1 VTSYVVLGADAGP
14 SKLKTIEKHKLK
26 TLNEDEFLNLIATR
40 QGPSG
45 SNGDAKFKKKM
56 EKEEQAIRAA
66 AKEMELMEAKAA
78 KKQATADTRGF
89 VPDHRL
95 LVSRIFNHPN
105 DSSKSVDISSQLWTS
120 RYAPQKLKDI
130 CGNKGQIEKL
140 QQWLH
145 DWSVSGRHV

>member
-1 VTSYVVLGADAGP
+1 MTSYVVVGEDAGP

-56 EKEEQAIRAA
+56 EKEEQAIRTA

-78 KKQATADTRGF
+78 KKQATTDTRRF
-89 VPDHRL
+89 VPSHRL
-95 LVSRIFNHPN
+95 LVSTMLNHPQRQFQ
-105 DSSKSVDISSQLWTS
+105 V
-120 RYAPQKLKDI
+120 R
-130 CGNKGQIEKL
+130 
-140 QQWLH
+140 
-145 DWSVSGRHV
+145 